1 MDGLGSIAAVVVGVT
16 SGGAT
21 LRAARLAS
29 ASALVAGALSMAVSE
44 YISVQSQRDAEQAD
58 VAAELKEQK
67 RNPLAELHELAKLYM
82 NRGVDETLAVRI
94 KAAARRVR
102 S

>member
-21 LRAARLAS
+21 LRAVRLAS

-44 YISVQSQRDAEQAD
+44 YISVQSQRDAELAD
-58 VAAELKEQK
+58 V
-67 RNPLAELHELAKLYM
+67 LAELNEQKKNPMAELRELAEMYI
-82 NRGVDETLAVRI
+82 NRGVEETLSVRL
-94 KAAARRVR
+94 RRC
-102 S
+102 